1 MTTCAGFWSRL
12 LGVSVFASFTFCTA
26 AVRAD
31 EDGRVDA
38 GTQDLVQRGI
48 ALRRSGKDEAALDLF
63 LEAEK
68 RAPNSVRVLL
78 HVTTAAQAAGKW
90 LLAYEYLNKASLYRE
105 QPYYQR
111 YRGSIHTIEE
121 AIALHIGRLRV
132 LGSPRGAEVLVN
144 GEPLGTLPLSEPKVL
159 EAGSYVLEVRKPG
172 YFPLRRPISISAG
185 LGLSQESI
193 ELNQNTTA
201 APGPE
206 STVARRTEKLPTPS
220 TQGQPTSP
228 LRARW
233 VTWALA
239 GSSAALLTTS
249 GVALAV
255 RENEAS
261 HWNDDGRCL
270 DSANPTLTREQR
282 CGDVRDSVKTA
293 ERVGIISGALGVGF
307 AGAAVWHYFWST
319 SVKQEPGRERSA
331 FAATCAAG
339 LGSVVCQGRF

>member
-1 MTTCAGFWSRL
+1 MSRPI
-12 LGVSVFASFTFCTA
+12 TA
-26 AVRAD
+26 TI
-31 EDGRVDA
+31 DA
-38 GTQDLVQRGI
+38 GAMRLELGHVDVAKAIAAAAEGIQDRLATDRIRLKVDVDPNIGGFIGDERRVVQ
-48 ALRRSGKDEAALDLF
+48 
-63 LEAEK
+63 
-68 RAPNSVRVLL
+68 VLYN
-78 HVTTAAQAAGKW
+78 
-90 LLAYEYLNKASLYRE
+90 LLANAVGFSPQDGTVVVSAKRTERSIVFTVTDSGPGIPPDVKDKVFDWFESRSHGS
-105 QPYYQR
+105 R
-111 YRGSIHTIEE
+111 HRG
-121 AIALHIGRLRV
+121 
-132 LGSPRGAEVLVN
+132 
-144 GEPLGTLPLSEPKVL
+144 
-159 EAGSYVLEVRKPG
+159 
-172 YFPLRRPISISAG
+172 AG